1 MSVKIKNIS
10 QAEVHVLKEQ
20 ISYQEGQ
27 VISKTLAQNKAVSI
41 TLFSFAKGEEISTH
55 ESGGDAFVTCLD
67 GVGKITID
75 GVDVQFKASAAIPR
89 LYRLQFRRDLFHDF
103 ADLQKSVDDEKEKDS
118 EASRLNPEIL
128 ETFENVAYMMAK
140 HADPKGV
147 PGTAEEWLEQFS
159 MFSIYE
165 ILPELLELWNAN
177 LQTQVQSKKNIA
189 RLTAR

>member
-1 MSVKIKNIS
+1 MGVW
-10 QAEVHVLKEQ
+10 
-20 ISYQEGQ
+20 
-27 VISKTLAQNKAVSI
+27 KT
-41 TLFSFAKGEEISTH
+41 
-55 ESGGDAFVTCLD
+55 
-67 GVGKITID
+67 ITID

-118 EASRLNPEIL
+118 EASGLNPEIL

-165 ILPELLELWNAN
+165 VLPELLELWNAN

-189 RLTAR
+189 RLTARWPHRFFCCGAFRLAYQ